1 MSRFR
6 DDMRN
11 YLLHLERELKEYAVA
26 GIKTS
31 CEEEALDAYHFM
43 DDLTDDIRVFLEE
56 AKHE

>member
-1 MSRFR
+1 MSKFR

-11 YLLHLERELKEYAVA
+11 FLFQLKRELEEYAVA

-31 CEEEALDAYHFM
+31 YEDEALNVYHFM
-43 DDLTDDIRVFLEE
+43 VDLADDIRVFLEE